1 MKRLIALLLAVIC
14 AVVLVACGQ
23 RQSTF
28 EIAFVTDI
36 GQLMDK
42 SFNQGTWEGVEKY
55 AKDNK
60 KSYKYY
66 QPANGSDATDDDR
79 YDAMKAAIDNGAK
92 VVVCAGFMQQTAL
105 TKIAHENK
113 DVSFIFIDGYPLDW
127 KYTVKEGDKDVEKS
141 ELLTNVAGIAFME
154 EQSGYLAGYACV
166 KEGYTKL
173 GFSGGGGGT
182 NPACQRFG
190 YGFIQGANDAAKEDS
205 KQIAMKYS
213 WKYGES
219 FSAGADLQTM
229 LEGWYSTGTEVV
241 FSCGG
246 SMCNSAFAAAKAN
259 NGKVVGV
266 DVDQSG
272 ESDTVITSATK
283 GLQSGTMWA
292 LAKFY
297 AGKFSE
303 IGGKGTS
310 LGAADDAVCL
320 PEATWKLQ
328 SFTLE
333 QYKALFAKVKAGTI
347 TIDNNPEGAET
358 KTYSNVTVD
367 FVR

>member
-14 AVVLVACGQ
+14 AVVLVACGT
-23 RQSTF
+23 RETTF

-42 SFNQGTWEGVEKY
+42 SFNQGTWEGVEAY
-55 AKDNK
+55 AKQNK
-60 KSYKYY
+60 KTYKYY
-66 QPANGSDATDDDR
+66 QPANGQDATDDDR
-79 YDAMKAAIDNGAK
+79 YDAMAAAVKNGAK
-92 VVVCAGFMQQTAL
+92 VVVCAGFMQQNAL
-105 TKIAHENK
+105 TKIATEK
-113 DVSFIFIDGYPLDW
+113 PDVSFIFIDGYPLTDAS
-127 KYTVKEGDKDVEKS
+127 KKV
-141 ELLTNVAGIAFME
+141 LTNVAGIAFQE

-190 YGFIQGANDAAKEDS
+190 YGFIQGANDAAKEMN
-205 KQIAMKYS
+205 IAKENGVVINYS
-213 WKYGES
+213 WLYGGS
-219 FSAGADLQTM
+219 FSASAELQTM
-229 LEGWYSTGTEVV
+229 LNGWYSTGTEVV

-259 NGKVVGV
+259 GGKVVGV

-272 ESDTVITSATK
+272 DSETVITSATK
-283 GLQSGTMWA
+283 GLKSGTMWA

-297 AGKFSE
+297 EGKFSE
-303 IGGKGTS
+303 IGGTGTS

-328 SFTLE
+328 HFTVDE
-333 QYKALFAKVKAGTI
+333 YKALFAKVKNGTI
-347 TIDNNPEGAET
+347 TIDANVEGAET
-358 KTYSNVTVD
+358 KSYSNVTVN
-367 FVR
+367 FVQ

>member
-105 TKIAHENK
+105 TKIASENK
-113 DVSFIFIDGYPLDW
+113 NVSFIFIDGYPLQDA
-127 KYTVKEGDKDVEKS
+127 DKNT
-141 ELLTNVAGIAFME
+141 LTNVAGIAFME

-190 YGFIQGANDAAKEDS
+190 YGFIQGANDAAKEDN

-297 AGKFSE
+297 AGKFSD
-303 IGGKGTS
+303 IGGKSTS

>member
-105 TKIAHENK
+105 TKIASENK
-113 DVSFIFIDGYPLDW
+113 NVSFIFIDGYPLQDA
-127 KYTVKEGDKDVEKS
+127 DKNT
-141 ELLTNVAGIAFME
+141 LTNVAGIAFME

-190 YGFIQGANDAAKEDS
+190 YGFIQGANDAAKEDN

>member
-1 MKRLIALLLAVIC
+1 MKRLIALLLDVIC

-105 TKIAHENK
+105 TKIASENK
-113 DVSFIFIDGYPLDW
+113 DVSFIFIDGYPLQDA
-127 KYTVKEGDKDVEKS
+127 DKNT
-141 ELLTNVAGIAFME
+141 LTNVAGIAFME

-205 KQIAMKYS
+205 KQVTMKYS

-229 LEGWYSTGTEVV
+229 LGGWYSTGTEVV

-297 AGKFSE
+297 AGKFSD

-320 PEATWKLQ
+320 PEATWSLKN
-328 SFTLE
+328 FTVD

-367 FVR
+367 YVR